1 MRYIIL
7 FLMMVGNVVIGCPME
22 IQNDGS
28 ESIVVVDPYSHTL
41 LFLKSG
47 ESEVIDPTVP
57 GLWGYIY
64 SEKLDIYV
72 EQEGK
77 KHSFYRLYQLTEK
90 YCTDEP
96 TKLSFKQ
103 IEQLVRNPTK
113 RFQVVAYKAP
123 IAHEHIHDH
132 SH

>member
-1 MRYIIL
+1 MS
-7 FLMMVGNVVIGCPME
+7 NVVIGCPME
-22 IQNDGS
+22 IHNDGS
-28 ESIVVVDPYSHTL
+28 ESIAVVDSYNHTL

-47 ESEVIDPTVP
+47 ESAVIDPTVP
-57 GLWGYIY
+57 GIWGYIY

-77 KHSFYRLYQLTEK
+77 KHSFYRLYQLIEN
-90 YCTDEP
+90 YCTDEL
-96 TKLSFKQ
+96 TKLSLKQ
-103 IEQLVRNPTK
+103 IEQLVHNPTK

-123 IAHEHIHDH
+123 VAHEHIHDH